1 MENMTT
7 QSPAAKLK
15 WVLLAALALLMAWV
29 AWSAYTQSKENL
41 VQLGSWKRHDA
52 QLLLVAVLA
61 GCWLWL
67 SVTPWPGDRTWTH
80 RAWRATDPT
89 AVRAAA
95 GALLAEPIKEPRG
108 NQKIWAVLG
117 LVIALPFALWT
128 LTAIGAHPLEAG
140 VQLVVLLGILSLSV
154 RSVVK
159 VHTRRV
165 RFDQAGLS
173 DTDFFGVRR
182 VPWDAVKSMKLVNLN
197 ARAQR
202 LYDRTRLRD
211 RVGSRPEDDMGAW
224 DVCGEQGVVLLR
236 LYRSMLPEDALSAL
250 RERIQQQL
258 RDGGKDVFG
267 FAKQGPA
274 PAPQAPA
281 APGLSAAEAQVYR
294 SHGKAPPRAAAVDPF
309 EQEVDARIEDAEM
322 HGEGGRVL
330 DPSHPRD
337 RKLIEEH
344 EAIGRRMDTISK
356 SIERVMK
363 GFMALVFLVPLAGTS
378 YLAYQSLWFKFAGM
392 QAIGRVVA
400 IAAEYQPAL
409 VVEYSGAGEQMLRT
423 KSDPSEDNVGV
434 AVGAEVRVFYDP
446 ADPERVRLDLFDEM
460 WFSVLALGGL
470 TLFVGLLAG
479 AVWWGTMRTAKTK
492 SNVRRAA

>member
-15 WVLLAALALLMAWV
+15 WVLLAGLALLMAWV

-41 VQLGSWKRHDA
+41 AQLGSWKRHDA
-52 QLLLVAVLA
+52 QMLLVAVLA

-89 AVRAAA
+89 AARAGA
-95 GALLAEPIKEPRG
+95 GALLAEPIKEPKG

-117 LVIALPFALWT
+117 VVIALPFALWT
-128 LTAIGAHPLEAG
+128 LTGIISHPLEAG
-140 VQLVVLLGILSLSV
+140 VQLAVLLAILSLSL

-165 RFDQAGLS
+165 QFDEAGLS

-182 VPWDAVKSMKLVNLN
+182 VPWAAVKGLKLVNLN
-197 ARAQR
+197 AKAQR
-202 LYDRTRLRD
+202 LYDRTRLVD

-258 RDGGKDVFG
+258 RDGGKDAFG
-267 FAKQGPA
+267 FARQSPA

-294 SHGKAPPRAAAVDPF
+294 SHGKAPPRAAPADPF
-309 EQEVDARIEDAEM
+309 AQQADAPIADAEM
-322 HGEGGRVL
+322 DGQGGRVL
-330 DPSHPRD
+330 DPNNPNDH
-337 RKLIEEH
+337 KLIEEMDR
-344 EAIGRRMDTISK
+344 IGAKLEKTGK

-363 GFMALVFLVPLAGTS
+363 GFMALVFLLPLAGTC
-378 YLAYQSLWFKFAGM
+378 YLGYQSLWFKFAGT

-400 IAAEYQPAL
+400 VAAEYQPAL
-409 VVEYSGAGEQMLRT
+409 VVEYQGAAERILRT
-423 KSDPSEDNVGV
+423 KSDPSEDYAGV

-446 ADPERVRLDLFDEM
+446 ADPDRVRLDLFDEM

-479 AVWWGTMRTAKTK
+479 AVWWGTMRTVKTR